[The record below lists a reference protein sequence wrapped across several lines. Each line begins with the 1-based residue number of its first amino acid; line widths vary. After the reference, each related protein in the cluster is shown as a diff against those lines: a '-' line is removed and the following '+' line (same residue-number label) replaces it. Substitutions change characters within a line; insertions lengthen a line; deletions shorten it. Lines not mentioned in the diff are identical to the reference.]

1 MPKKDKIFFS
11 LKVLRKRF
19 SWVSFNMTCCSCLS
33 YDVKMTV
40 LNVYG
45 TNCMKMFF
53 PRQAFLLISAKWFG
67 LYSCDHVLC
76 RLYHVLLFHETFS
89 ALDFQMKWPFSLIE
103 EYDLKKCKPHNFQ
116 WEMFQYK
123 IRSFTVVFFFFL
135 HLTFCEFWLISSV
148 TRNWLIKV
156 EVLKSI
162 EHRLNI
168 PVLIGKGFVDLE
180 NFHDLDREYSSDL
193 LLVKGNSELDRFLWA
208 VMY

>member
-1 MPKKDKIFFS
+1 MI
-11 LKVLRKRF
+11 
-19 SWVSFNMTCCSCLS
+19 CCSCLG
-33 YDVKMTV
+33 YDVKITV

-67 LYSCDHVLC
+67 LYSCDHVLWK
-76 RLYHVLLFHETFS
+76 LYPVLLFHETFS

-116 WEMFQYK
+116 WEIFQYK
-123 IRSFTVVFFFFL
+123 IRSLQWSFLFFL

-180 NFHDLDREYSSDL
+180 NFYDFDREYSSDL
-193 LLVKGNSELDRFLWA
+193 LSVKGNSELDRFLWA